1 MQSAPSKVTF
11 DNAAEAIEP
20 LARALAAD
28 GWALDL
34 ASCAE
39 FDSSLIGVLLELE
52 RTAKARGAKCSFS
65 NPPPNLLELARL
77 YGVRELLFVDR
88 N

>member
-1 MQSAPSKVTF
+1 MQSAPAKVTF
-11 DNAAEAIEP
+11 ENAAEAIEP
-20 LARALAAD
+20 LARSLAAH

-34 ASCAE
+34 AACAE

-52 RTAKARGAKCSFS
+52 RTAKARGAKCRFA

-88 N
+88 D